1 MWQYQNTDELYHHGI
16 LGMKWGVRRYQ
27 NADGTLT
34 PAGRRKA
41 NKLATQYAK
50 VTGKKLIVK
59 KHSVKTNQQKS
70 VKEMSDAEL
79 REKINRLTLE
89 QQYTRMTT
97 PKETNKKQ
105 VSAGRRFAKTV
116 MTKVIA
122 PAAIA
127 AGQNAVRNMFDDM
140 LNSASKDRK
149 KAKSDVNKVKKQL
162 RNEAVKSVQDATS
175 SYNKN
180 KKK

>member
-79 REKINRLTLE
+79 REKINRLNLE
-89 QQYTRMTT
+89 RSYAQLTT
-97 PKETNKKQ
+97 PREVKHISRGQKFVKSLMNN
-105 VSAGRRFAKTV
+105 
-116 MTKVIA
+116 VIA
-122 PAAIA
+122 PAAQEAGKKVVTRIITNKFNDLLDDANKTSSA
-127 AGQNAVRNMFDDM
+127 A
-140 LNSASKDRK
+140 K
-149 KAKSDVNKVKKQL
+149 KAKNKM
-162 RNEAVKSVQDATS
+162 RNEAVRSVQEATS
-175 SYNKN
+175 NYN
-180 KKK
+180 KKKK